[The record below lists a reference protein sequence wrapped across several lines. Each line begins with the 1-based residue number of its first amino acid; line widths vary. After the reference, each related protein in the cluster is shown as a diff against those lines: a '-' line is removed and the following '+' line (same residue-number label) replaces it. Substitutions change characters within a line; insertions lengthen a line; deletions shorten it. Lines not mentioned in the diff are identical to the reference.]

1 MSQRGGTFRLIGTG
15 RDTVVGSI
23 QFSAITRLS
32 GDGTGLELGVSV
44 TNLGAAPVPLSWSGC
59 KVNLQLHRY
68 PLSSS
73 RADFD
78 WLARPNPDPA
88 TGGFWGCQRSIVKVV
103 ILPGVT
109 HSPLENNFRVDA
121 RNIAS
126 PELAAGAYTVTAIL
140 RLMEPAAI
148 IKFPAGMVQ
157 LER

>member
-1 MSQRGGTFRLIGTG
+1 MSQRSGTFRLISTG
-15 RDTVVGSI
+15 GDTVVGSI
-23 QFSAITRLS
+23 QFSAVTRLS
-32 GDGTGLELGVSV
+32 GDGTGLEIGVSISNIG
-44 TNLGAAPVPLSWSGC
+44 TALVPLSWGGC
-59 KVNLQLHRY
+59 VVSLQLHRH

-88 TGGFWGCQRSIVKVV
+88 TGYSWGCKRSIVKVV
-103 ILPGVT
+103 IPPGVT
-109 HSPLENNFRVDA
+109 HSPLEYNFRVDA

-126 PELAAGAYTVTAIL
+126 PELAAGTYTVTASL

-148 IKFPAGMVQ
+148 IRIPAGMVQ